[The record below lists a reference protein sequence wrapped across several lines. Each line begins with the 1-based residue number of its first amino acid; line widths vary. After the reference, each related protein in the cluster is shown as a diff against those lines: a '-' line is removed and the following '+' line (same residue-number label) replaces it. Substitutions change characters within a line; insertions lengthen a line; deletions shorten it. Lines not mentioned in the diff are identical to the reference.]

1 MDSQQDQ
8 NAPPAATA
16 AADEKAFKLTAF
28 SDEAHDSTF
37 HFQILHLT
45 DQLYIWV
52 GCNTVRMGHM
62 YAALPTPWDRTPSVA
77 ALLGGGANSTGASMA
92 RRLSMRT
99 GWSIVLASSLP
110 SNSPTIEAF
119 AEQRLFQELKTLGYV
134 KPISKSSNRAPPT
147 PATKLQA

>member
-1 MDSQQDQ
+1 MC
-8 NAPPAATA
+8 
-16 AADEKAFKLTAF
+16 AFLLKLM
-28 SDEAHDSTF
+28 
-37 HFQILHLT
+37 
-45 DQLYIWV
+45 QLV
-52 GCNTVRMGHM
+52 Q
-62 YAALPTPWDRTPSVA
+62 DRTPSVA

-147 PATKLQA
+147 LATKLQA